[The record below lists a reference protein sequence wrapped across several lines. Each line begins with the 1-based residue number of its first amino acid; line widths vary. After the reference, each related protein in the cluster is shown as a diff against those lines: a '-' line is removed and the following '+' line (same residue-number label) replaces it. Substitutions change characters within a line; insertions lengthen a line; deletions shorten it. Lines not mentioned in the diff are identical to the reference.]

1 MELKDER
8 LLRNEAEEDVI
19 RLEKEVKRLQ
29 ADLHASTL
37 QEEEASQRIVSQIQ
51 QERLTRVELQRLRN
65 ENEALQNRSVS
76 ESVIFSDSLSLSL
89 SLSRLVKLTSSKTQ
103 DLDNISSL
111 EDQLKQEMSL
121 RRRVEIQLREQR
133 SQVQQLSI
141 SQ

>member
-76 ESVIFSDSLSLSL
+76 ESANL
-89 SLSRLVKLTSSKTQ
+89 
-103 DLDNISSL
+103 
-111 EDQLKQEMSL
+111 
-121 RRRVEIQLREQR
+121 
-133 SQVQQLSI
+133 
-141 SQ
+141 

>member
-29 ADLHASTL
+29 ADLHASSL

-76 ESVIFSDSLSLSL
+76 ESANL
-89 SLSRLVKLTSSKTQ
+89 
-103 DLDNISSL
+103 
-111 EDQLKQEMSL
+111 
-121 RRRVEIQLREQR
+121 
-133 SQVQQLSI
+133 
-141 SQ
+141 

>member
-29 ADLHASTL
+29 ADLHASSL
-37 QEEEASQRIVSQIQ
+37 QEEEASQRIVTQIQ

-76 ESVIFSDSLSLSL
+76 ESVNL
-89 SLSRLVKLTSSKTQ
+89 
-103 DLDNISSL
+103 
-111 EDQLKQEMSL
+111 
-121 RRRVEIQLREQR
+121 
-133 SQVQQLSI
+133 
-141 SQ
+141 